1 MIKKGRKASSYSAPV
16 DINKLSQKDYED
28 FLEFI
33 KENDNGLDEEGEQI
47 CKIRSEYKLPC
58 RNCIHG

>member
-1 MIKKGRKASSYSAPV
+1 MFTRPDIK
-16 DINKLSQKDYED
+16 NKKDYED

-58 RNCIHG
+58 RNCIKFEVCKKEEKKW

>member
-1 MIKKGRKASSYSAPV
+1 MFTRPDIKNR
-16 DINKLSQKDYED
+16 KDYED

-47 CKIRSEYKLPC
+47 CKIRNEYKLPC
-58 RNCIHG
+58 RNCIKFEVCKKEKR

>member
-1 MIKKGRKASSYSAPV
+1 MFTRPDIKNR
-16 DINKLSQKDYED
+16 KDYED

-47 CKIRSEYKLPC
+47 CKIRTEYKLSC
-58 RNCIHG
+58 RNCIKNDVCKKEKR